1 MQVLEKLDFPFETTI
16 RLVEHRSAST
26 TMSTPYDPLAPKF
39 DASEPIKTRGSKY
52 IKYVLENQSYKVR
65 PPFCFFLPFFVFSRM
80 PANNGSVFLAAL

>member
-1 MQVLEKLDFPFETTI
+1 MQLLEKLDFPFPFPFETI
-16 RLVEHRSAST
+16 RLVEHQSAST

-65 PPFCFFLPFFVFSRM
+65 PPFCFFLLPFFSWN
-80 PANNGSVFLAAL
+80 AS